1 MAVVTLELL
10 NENAINLLKE
20 LEAMHIV
27 RLIQSDVK
35 KQKQT
40 TSKSRYAGTI
50 SKKTAT
56 MLLKHVEQS
65 RNEWENR

>member
-10 NENAINLLKE
+10 NENAFNLLKE
-20 LEAMHIV
+20 LEAMQII
-27 RLIQSDVK
+27 RLIQSDIK
-35 KQKQT
+35 KQKKT
-40 TSKSRYAGTI
+40 TSKSRFAGTI

-56 MLLKHVEQS
+56 MLLNHVEQS